1 MNSKRYSDMH
11 ETAVSS
17 QLDSRLSTLS
27 AVADLLGSAPADE
40 LAVDTLPQIAGLME
54 RLADEA
60 HNLADELWQRL
71 RAARVE
77 AGIYPELNKREA
89 DA

>member
-1 MNSKRYSDMH
+1 MTR
-11 ETAVSS
+11 
-17 QLDSRLSTLS
+17 
-27 AVADLLGSAPADE
+27 
-40 LAVDTLPQIAGLME
+40 LPQIAGLME